1 MRHFWTVFFLGAIIS
16 CSSSNQS
23 STDSTSTSRSNSS
36 EKTTTASI
44 AKEETLEPYPGL
56 KIEHVELSN
65 GLNAYLIP
73 REQNGTVGV
82 VVGYEV
88 GSRFETVGRTGLAH
102 LFEHM
107 MFRGTESFPQPFQ
120 TLSEWSGHEFN
131 AFTSDDQT
139 VYHEMVPLKNFEEA
153 LKFES
158 ERMRKLL
165 ITPQGFNTER
175 GAVVSERKMNYEDS
189 PGGRLHFELY
199 QTAFD
204 KHPYKTT
211 PIGWQDDIEK
221 ASFEDALSFY
231 HRYYAPN
238 RASIVLIGDI
248 KTDETK
254 KLLLKYFGPFESVPF
269 KELETPQETLFRKN
283 RKKTIRLKTQA
294 VFLGDAAFSPSY
306 KDQEAF
312 AELFMCVLFADST
325 SGYLQH
331 ALVEKGIA
339 RSVSASCYP
348 SVDPGLSTIT
358 VVGVPKV
365 SAATLEKK
373 YEEAKKGFLAWA
385 KNDRFENI
393 KKYFE
398 ISQLESMRSPMDF
411 ATSIASNAVTAKDPL
426 YSFKLVE
433 AVKKLKFEDIEKQFK
448 TREKIGQTRVLIV
461 PAAKNDPMKK
471 DKNLQKDKK

>member
-1 MRHFWTVFFLGAIIS
+1 MRHFWTVFFLGATIS

-23 STDSTSTSRSNSS
+23 STDSTSTSRSNNS
-36 EKTTTASI
+36 EKTATASI

-139 VYHEMVPLKNFEEA
+139 VYHEMIPLKNFEEA

-238 RASIVLIGDI
+238 RASVVIIGDI
-248 KTDETK
+248 KADETK
-254 KLLLKYFGPFESVPF
+254 KLLLKYFGPFEAVPF
-269 KELETPQETLFRKN
+269 KELETPKENLFRKN

-294 VFLGDAAFSPSY
+294 VFLGDAAFAPTYNDKES
-306 KDQEAF
+306 F

-331 ALVEKGIA
+331 ALVEKGFA
-339 RSVSASCYP
+339 RSVSASCSP

-358 VVGVPKV
+358 VVGVPKL

-433 AVKKLKFEDIEKQFK
+433 GVKNLKFEDIEKQFQ
-448 TREKIGQTRVLIV
+448 TREKIGQTRILII

-471 DKNLQKDKK
+471 DKSLQKDKK

>member
-1 MRHFWTVFFLGAIIS
+1 MRHFWTLLAFSWIVA
-16 CSSSNQS
+16 CSSSS
-23 STDSTSTSRSNSS
+23 VSTAERTNSS
-36 EKTTTASI
+36 EKATLATVL
-44 AKEETLEPYPGL
+44 KEETLEPYPGL
-56 KIEHVELSN
+56 KIDHVQFSN
-65 GLNAYLIP
+65 GLNAYIIP
-73 REQNGTVGV
+73 RKQNGTVGV

-88 GSRFETVGRTGLAH
+88 GSRFEKVGRTGLAH

-107 MFRGTESFPQPFQ
+107 MFRGTESFPEPFQ

-139 VYHEMVPLKNFEEA
+139 VYHEMVPLKNFEDA

-211 PIGWQDDIEK
+211 PIGWQDDIER

-231 HRYYAPN
+231 HRNYAPN
-238 RASIVLIGDI
+238 RASIAIIGDI
-248 KTDETK
+248 KNDETK
-254 KLLLKYFGPFESVPF
+254 NLLLKYFGSFEEVPF
-269 KELETPQETLFRKN
+269 KGLDTPKETLYRKN
-283 RKKTIRLKTQA
+283 RKKTIKLKTQA
-294 VFLGDAAFSPSY
+294 VFLGDAAFAPTY
-306 KDQEAF
+306 NDKEAF

-331 ALVEKGIA
+331 TLVEKGIA
-339 RSVSASCYP
+339 RSVSASCSP

-358 VVGVPKV
+358 IVGVPKV

-411 ATSIASNAVTAKDPL
+411 ATSIVSNAVTAKDPL

-433 AVKKLKFEDIEKQFK
+433 EVKRLKFEDIEKQFK
-448 TREKIGQTRVLIV
+448 TREKIGHTRILII
-461 PAAKNDPMKK
+461 PAEKNDPMKK
-471 DKNLQKDKK
+471 DKK